1 MTPMQITSAQPAPIN
16 RDALAL
22 FKLIDE
28 QQKALKAGNH
38 GRATEIEREMVQNF
52 SGWPCLEC
60 GCEGH
65 LHTPQTC
72 AGKHGDK
79 KCPCKGL
86 RLEVTNANVGGVPA
100 SELFPDLDP
109 FANIDI
115 LSSCTRKDLV
125 ESGDMIDITIRAAEA
140 GITVPVVVSKAAW
153 WECVEWTEGD
163 SERKGIAGQTQDER
177 LADFIRILRYELM
190 AAARRVRGNTFNFKL
205 DRVPRDGDSTDPST
219 VELKVV
225 ESFDPDGARYLTV
238 LEPDED

>member
-72 AGKHGDK
+72 AGSTAT
-79 KCPCKGL
+79 
-86 RLEVTNANVGGVPA
+86 RSARA
-100 SELFPDLDP
+100 RDL
-109 FANIDI
+109 
-115 LSSCTRKDLV
+115 
-125 ESGDMIDITIRAAEA
+125 G
-140 GITVPVVVSKAAW
+140 SK
-153 WECVEWTEGD
+153 
-163 SERKGIAGQTQDER
+163 
-177 LADFIRILRYELM
+177 
-190 AAARRVRGNTFNFKL
+190 
-205 DRVPRDGDSTDPST
+205 
-219 VELKVV
+219 
-225 ESFDPDGARYLTV
+225 
-238 LEPDED
+238 